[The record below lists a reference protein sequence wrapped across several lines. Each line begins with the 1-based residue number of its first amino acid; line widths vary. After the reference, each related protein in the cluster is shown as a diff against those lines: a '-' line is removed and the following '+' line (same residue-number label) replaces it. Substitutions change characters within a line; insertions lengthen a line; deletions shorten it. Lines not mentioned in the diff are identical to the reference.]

1 MNTIIEYTIYN
12 TATGEVLECGSTNV
26 ALSDIPLQEGQ
37 SIIEGIYDVGDYKI
51 IDGVAVEQTV
61 DFFPTIRIQRNELLT
76 QSDWTQVNDCPLS
89 DSKKQ
94 EWATY
99 RQELR
104 DLPATN
110 NDATSINDVIF
121 PNEPN

>member
-1 MNTIIEYTIYN
+1 MNTFTIYN
-12 TATGEVLECGSTNV
+12 LETGEIEYSTSTV
-26 ALSDIPLQEGQ
+26 AQINEVGLTEGQ
-37 SIIEGIYDVGDYKI
+37 GIIEGDYQPNEYKI
-51 IDGVAVEQTV
+51 VDGEATV
-61 DFFPTIRIQRNELLT
+61 RTDNVLEILRNKRNELLT

-104 DLPATN
+104 DLPSLYQSAN
-110 NDATSINDVIF
+110 NIADVIF
-121 PNEPN
+121 PNKPE

>member
-1 MNTIIEYTIYN
+1 MNTFTIYN
-12 TATGEVLECGSTNV
+12 LETGEIEYSTSTV
-26 ALSDIPLQEGQ
+26 AQINEVGLTEGQ
-37 SIIEGIYDVGDYKI
+37 GIIEGDYQPNEYKI
-51 IDGVAVEQTV
+51 VDGEATV
-61 DFFPTIRIQRNELLT
+61 RTDNVLEILRNKRNELLT

-104 DLPATN
+104 DLPSLYQSAN
-110 NDATSINDVIF
+110 NIADVIF
-121 PNEPN
+121 PNIPE